1 MQTQCKKRIRL
12 PQSYVWSNIGILL
25 VIVGISMLFPMIT
38 GLYYR
43 EMEYK
48 VFGMAAAVTV
58 LVGLALHEFTRVR
71 GRRRISLREGYGL
84 ATYGWIVVTLF
95 AMVPYLLIGT
105 FDTITDA
112 FFETMS
118 GFTTVGASVLTYIE
132 GTPRCVLLWRSLT
145 HWLGGMGILVLFVAL
160 MAGHG
165 TGAMQIFKAESSSP
179 VQKKMEPKVLDTARI
194 LWIIYMLMTLG
205 AIVLYLLAGMP
216 LFDAVN
222 HGISVVATGGF
233 SIKMES
239 IGYYDN
245 SMIDWV
251 TVFAMFVAG
260 INYSLYFYALRTR
273 SLRCFVQSLEL
284 KVYLAVAVI
293 ATLAVLWFIAP
304 AFDYNLPVALRYA
317 AFQVVSILT
326 TTGFTTCDFEQWA
339 IPAQFILLLL
349 MLCGACAG
357 STTGGIKIDRH
368 VILAQKAV
376 QEIRRFLHPRMVTRL
391 KSNNQLVDDDVV
403 LSVTTFYYIY
413 LFLIAAG
420 TYLVCMLGEEML
432 DALTAVMSCL
442 GGVGP
447 ALDAW
452 GPMRSYAGA
461 SAGAKWILSALML
474 LGRLEI
480 YTVLV
485 LFRLPFHSQK
495 PKKQEKALDALEAL
509 EENGI
514 LEPMVIENRRTQ

>member
-1 MQTQCKKRIRL
+1 MGMQKRKGLRW
-12 PQSYVWSNIGILL
+12 PQSYVWSNIGLLL
-25 VIVGISMLFPMIT
+25 VIVGISMLLPMAA
-38 GLYYR
+38 GLYYH
-43 EMEYK
+43 ETEYK
-48 VFGMAAAVTV
+48 TFGMAAALTV
-58 LVGLALHEFTRVR
+58 LFGLSLHEAVHVR
-71 GRRRISLREGYGL
+71 SYKRISLREGYGL
-84 ATYGWIVVTLF
+84 VTYGWLVVTLF
-95 AMVPYLLIGT
+95 AMVPYLLLGT
-105 FDTITDA
+105 FDNITDA

-118 GFTTVGASVLTYIE
+118 CLTTVGASVMTYIE
-132 GTPRCVLLWRSLT
+132 GAPRCVLLWRSVT
-145 HWLGGMGILVLFVAL
+145 HWLGGMGTLVLFVAL

-179 VQKKMEPKVLDTARI
+179 VHHKLEPKVLDTARMF
-194 LWIIYMLMTLG
+194 WCIYMLMTIG
-205 AIVLYLLAGMP
+205 AIGLYLLAGMP

-222 HGISVVATGGF
+222 HGFSVVSTGGF

-245 SMIDWV
+245 PFIDWV
-251 TVFAMFVAG
+251 TVFMMFVAG
-260 INYSLYFYALRTR
+260 ISYSLYFFALRTK

-284 KVYLAVAVI
+284 KVYMAVTVI
-293 ATLAVLWFIAP
+293 ATAAVLWFIAP

-403 LSVTTFYYIY
+403 LSVATFYYIY
-413 LFLIAAG
+413 LFLIMIG

-432 DALTAVMSCL
+432 DALTAVLSCL

-452 GPMRSYAGA
+452 GPMRSYASA
-461 SAGAKWILSALML
+461 SDGAKWILSGLML

-485 LFRLPFHSQK
+485 LFRLPFHSNK
-495 PKKQEKALDALEAL
+495 PKKQEQTLESIEAL
-509 EENGI
+509 EEDGI
-514 LEPMVIENRRTQ
+514 LEPMVREK